1 MYYKELNTAKPEN
14 ERDENNVFIMVKTVS
29 EKHSK
34 QLIKVSTTT
43 GIYKNSALLQHNTT
57 KSVHECFETI
67 SKYIFIMC
75 LKIE

>member
-1 MYYKELNTAKPEN
+1 MYYKELSTAKPEN
-14 ERDENNVFIMVKTVS
+14 ERDENNVFIIVETVS
-29 EKHSK
+29 EKHNK

-57 KSVHECFETI
+57 KSPHECFEII
-67 SKYIFIMC
+67 SKYVFIMC

>member
-1 MYYKELNTAKPEN
+1 
-14 ERDENNVFIMVKTVS
+14 MVKTVS

-43 GIYKNSALLQHNTT
+43 GIYKKSALLQHNTT